1 MCVCVLVS
9 ALPSGKRSVGGQKCR
24 WNDLLVR
31 DLKRFGL
38 GDDWRS
44 QAMDRQDWR
53 QIVKREVELVN
64 ERDELQEK
72 KQKDDRKRRR
82 EGRQM
87 ASEAALHCEHPGC
100 EFMALNRAGLVNHTC
115 QKHQEPQLGQ
125 CAHCQRTFNRQGL
138 ANHRRFY
145 GSRATNN

>member
-1 MCVCVLVS
+1 MNEIRLPCQLLVS

-31 DLKRFGL
+31 DLKKFGL
-38 GDDWRS
+38 EEDWRCE
-44 QAMDRQDWR
+44 AMDRQEWR

-87 ASEAALHCEHPGC
+87 ASEAALHC
-100 EFMALNRAGLVNHTC
+100 
-115 QKHQEPQLGQ
+115 
-125 CAHCQRTFNRQGL
+125 
-138 ANHRRFY
+138 
-145 GSRATNN
+145 